1 MPEVFV
7 GVGSNVDP
15 EMNFRRAIR
24 EMDRRFGAVV
34 RSEVLRT
41 EAVGFDGDAFLNMVV
56 SWQTD
61 LDLESLVQALGEIE
75 VLCGRSRNDKR
86 FGPRTMDLDLL
97 LYGDEIHDT
106 PPLPRPE
113 IMEYGFVLG
122 PMAELSPGT
131 RHPILGKTFHE
142 LWEEKRDGMPE
153 MEAISMRW

>member
-15 EMNFRRAIR
+15 EANFRKAIS
-24 EMDRRFGAVV
+24 ELDRRFGEVA
-34 RSEVLRT
+34 RSAVLRT
-41 EAVGFDGDAFLNMVV
+41 KAVGFDGDTFLNMVV

-61 LDLESLVQALGEIE
+61 MALAPLMQVLGEVE

-97 LYGDEIHDT
+97 LYGNEIHDS

-122 PMAELSPGT
+122 PLAELSPFR
-131 RHPILGKTFHE
+131 RHPILDKTFNE
-142 LWEEKRDGMPE
+142 LWEEMRDRMPP
-153 MEAISMRW
+153 MESFSMRW

>member
-15 EMNFRRAIR
+15 EGNFRKAVS
-24 EMDRRFGAVV
+24 ELDHRFGEVL
-34 RSEVLRT
+34 RSAVLRT

-61 LDLESLVQALGEIE
+61 MALESLMQVLGEVE
-75 VLCGRSRNDKR
+75 VLCGRNRNDKR

-97 LYGDEIHDT
+97 LYGDEIHDS

-122 PMAELSPGT
+122 PLAELSPMR
-131 RHPILGKTFHE
+131 RHPILDKTYQE
-142 LWEEKRDGMPE
+142 LWSEKRDGMPP
-153 MEAISMRW
+153 MESYSMPW